1 MFLEIT
7 LDPWLE
13 EHFQESFMN
22 VESSEI
28 FENLNQELDMIHV
41 TSEHPTYD
49 FQVGNLVA
57 LVSGDSDPFWLAM
70 VTKVYEETL
79 EVAYFHHGPLK
90 PGKKLIWKPHH
101 SNRTCGRYDVYI
113 RFKGKQLFT
122 KGKTILKKALK
133 KIAQACLN
141 YNGFEIPKTCK

>member
-13 EHFQESFMN
+13 EHFQEAFMN

-57 LVSGDSDPFWLAM
+57 LVSRDSDPFWLAT

-90 PGKKLIWKPHH
+90 LGKKLIWKPHH
-101 SNRTCGRYDVYI
+101 SNGTCGRYDV
-113 RFKGKQLFT
+113 T
-122 KGKTILKKALK
+122 
-133 KIAQACLN
+133 
-141 YNGFEIPKTCK
+141 